1 MIMDKLKIYWLALGL
16 LGFFHLHVRLG
27 HIIPFYLTMLIV
39 GGAVFYLYR
48 AVFVQI
54 TSLSTEWNMFLFG
67 LQLLVIF
74 ISIGGL
80 PKWISFLP
88 MLLFIG
94 LEIVRNGW
102 ANRVTE
108 LTRNSSKHDV
118 QLEQINET
126 FRVVRSER
134 HDFLK
139 HISAIHFMLENNKPN
154 DAKHYLD
161 KLVESYE
168 ETNLSIKGESGVVAS
183 VLHQAYLRAK
193 KSGIEVIYD
202 LDLPLSTLPLSDQ
215 KIVTLIGNLLS
226 NSLDACEEWQAQSGK
241 PSTVV
246 VEFYK
251 RSGLYILQCKNN
263 SIPIPA
269 NIVDE
274 LFRSYG
280 KTTKGRTHEGL
291 GTKIIKDI
299 VEEHQGFLDFIHKGE
314 EFEIKIKVPAIK

>member
-1 MIMDKLKIYWLALGL
+1 VDKLKIYWLALGL
-16 LGFFHLHVRLG
+16 LGFIHLHVWLG
-27 HIIPFYLTMLIV
+27 HIIPFYITILIV
-39 GGAVFYLYR
+39 SGMVFYLNR
-48 AVFVQI
+48 AIFVQMPI
-54 TSLSTEWNMFLFG
+54 LGIEWNLFLFG
-67 LQLLVIF
+67 LQVLVMF

-88 MLLFIG
+88 ILLFIG
-94 LEIVRNGW
+94 LELVRNSL
-102 ANRVTE
+102 AKRVTE
-108 LTRNSSKHDV
+108 LTKNSSKHDA

-161 KLVESYE
+161 ELVESYE

-193 KSGIEVIYD
+193 KTGIEVIYD

-226 NSLDACEEWQAQSGK
+226 NSLDACEEWQIQRGK
-241 PSTVV
+241 PSTVI

-251 RSGLYILQCKNN
+251 RSGLYILLCKNN
-263 SIPIPA
+263 SLPIPA
-269 NIVDE
+269 KIVDE
-274 LFRSYG
+274 LFSSYG
-280 KTTKGRTHEGL
+280 MTTKGGTHEGL

-299 VEEHQGFLDFIHKGE
+299 VEKHQGFLDFVHKGE
-314 EFEIKIKVPAIK
+314 EFEVKIKVPAIK

>member
-1 MIMDKLKIYWLALGL
+1 MDKLKIYWLAPGL
-16 LGFFHLHVRLG
+16 FGFFHLHVLFG
-27 HIIPFYLTMLIV
+27 HILPFYLTILIV
-39 GGAVFYLYR
+39 SGMVYYLNR
-48 AVFVQI
+48 TVFVQI
-54 TSLSTEWNMFLFG
+54 ATLGIEWNMFLFG
-67 LQLLVIF
+67 LQVLVMF

-94 LEIVRNGW
+94 LEFVRNAW

-108 LTRNSSKHDV
+108 LTKNSSEHDA

-139 HISAIHFMLENNKPN
+139 HISAIHFMLDNNKPN

-161 KLVESYE
+161 ELVESYE

-183 VLHQAYLRAK
+183 VLHQAYLRAR

-226 NSLDACEEWQAQSGK
+226 NSLDACEEWQVLRRK
-241 PSTVV
+241 PSTVI

-251 RSGLYILQCKNN
+251 RSGLYILLCKNN
-263 SIPIPA
+263 SLPIPVK
-269 NIVDE
+269 IVDE
-274 LFRSYG
+274 LFSSYG
-280 KTTKGRTHEGL
+280 KTTKGGAHEGL

-299 VEEHQGFLDFIHKGE
+299 VEEHQGFLDFVHKGE
-314 EFEIKIKVPAIK
+314 EFEVKIKVPAIR

>member
-1 MIMDKLKIYWLALGL
+1 MDKLKIYWLALGI
-16 LGFFHLHVRLG
+16 LGFFHLHVWLG
-27 HIIPFYLTMLIV
+27 HIIPFYITILIV
-39 GGAVFYLYR
+39 SGLTVYLYR
-48 AVFVQI
+48 AVIIQMA
-54 TSLSTEWNMFLFG
+54 TLGTEWNMFLFA

-74 ISIGGL
+74 ISIADL
-80 PKWISFLP
+80 PMWLSFLP
-88 MLLFIG
+88 ILLFIG
-94 LEIVRNGW
+94 LEMVRNRW

-108 LTRNSSKHDV
+108 LTRISSKHEE

-139 HISAIHFMLENNKPN
+139 HISAIHYMLENNKPN

-161 KLVESYE
+161 ELVERYE

-193 KSGIEVIYD
+193 KSAIEVIYD

-215 KIVTLIGNLLS
+215 KIVTLIGNILT
-226 NSLDACEEWQAQSGK
+226 NSLDACEEWQLQRGI
-241 PSTVV
+241 PSTITLQ
-246 VEFYK
+246 FYK
-251 RSGLYILQCKNN
+251 RSGLYILLCKNN
-263 SIPIPA
+263 SLPIPT

-280 KTTKGRTHEGL
+280 KTTKGSTHEGL

>member
-1 MIMDKLKIYWLALGL
+1 VDKLKIYWLAFGF
-16 LGFFHLHVRLG
+16 LGFFHLHVWLG
-27 HIIPFYLTMLIV
+27 HIIPYYLTILIV
-39 GGAVFYLYR
+39 SGMVFYLYR
-48 AVFVQI
+48 KVFVQMA
-54 TSLSTEWNMFLFG
+54 SLGTEWNIFLLG
-67 LQLLVIF
+67 LQLLIMF
-74 ISIGGL
+74 ISIVDL
-80 PKWISFLP
+80 PKWVSFLP
-88 MLLFIG
+88 IFLFIG
-94 LEIVRNGW
+94 LETVRNGW

-108 LTRNSSKHDV
+108 LTKNSSKHDA
-118 QLEQINET
+118 QLEQLNET

-161 KLVESYE
+161 ELVESYE

-226 NSLDACEEWQAQSGK
+226 NSLDACEEWQIKSGK
-241 PSTVV
+241 PSTVIL
-246 VEFYK
+246 EFYK

-263 SIPIPA
+263 SLRIPA
-269 NIVDE
+269 KIVDE

-280 KTTKGRTHEGL
+280 MTTKGGAHEGL

-299 VEEHQGFLDFIHKGE
+299 VEEHQGFLDFVHKDE
-314 EFEIKIKVPAIK
+314 EFEVKIKVPAIK